1 MGGDFVVVVI
11 LKAVL
16 EYMWEESAPLSTN
29 SPLFNGPLV
38 TGALSVEFAG
48 RI

>member
-1 MGGDFVVVVI
+1 MGIFVVAVI

-16 EYMWEESAPLSTN
+16 EHVWEEGAPLSTN

-38 TGALSVEFAG
+38 TGALSLEFAG
-48 RI
+48 RT

>member
-1 MGGDFVVVVI
+1 MGIFVVAVI
-11 LKAVL
+11 LGAGL
-16 EYMWEESAPLSTN
+16 EHLREEGAPLSTN

-38 TGALSVEFAG
+38 TRALSQEFAG